1 MTKLKSEKRVDFG
14 LCLVST
20 KSHHTVRK
28 EGDSVMLG
36 LTVTTLHVKM
46 LSAVTALDVELEF
59 VVGGT
64 YTGGFSPFG
73 KLPAARTRVM
83 FC

>member
-1 MTKLKSEKRVDFG
+1 
-14 LCLVST
+14 
-20 KSHHTVRK
+20 
-28 EGDSVMLG
+28 MLG